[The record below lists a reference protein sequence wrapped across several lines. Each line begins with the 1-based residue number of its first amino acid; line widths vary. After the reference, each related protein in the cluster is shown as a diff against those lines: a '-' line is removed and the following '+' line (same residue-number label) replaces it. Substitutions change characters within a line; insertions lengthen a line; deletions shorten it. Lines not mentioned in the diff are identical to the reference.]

1 MTTFPPRLIPTRGIS
16 LVQRTPEALAEKLS
30 SFLHNGT
37 QVSRTNSTTKTIHP
51 MFIEIGNKIVN
62 SSYIYRVDKIK
73 KDENIIFLQIRNSVE
88 SHLVNDEAYEIVRKM
103 LLKKEKDNLSD
114 QVKSLTSVVRD
125 LWKLLSA
132 RLR

>member
-1 MTTFPPRLIPTRGIS
+1 
-16 LVQRTPEALAEKLS
+16 
-30 SFLHNGT
+30 
-37 QVSRTNSTTKTIHP
+37 